1 MKIERSKPKKK
12 SKKLMVNIETK
23 SIFIREVEDPEKA
36 LKVITSFLSKEGI
49 SDESF
54 IHIMITNPINKNV
67 KVKFD

>member
-1 MKIERSKPKKK
+1 
-12 SKKLMVNIETK
+12 MVNIETK